1 MALPALRRVLV
12 TGGNKGIG
20 RALCQQLV
28 AIHGFHVLLGSRDPG
43 RGEEAVRAILE
54 KSPKE
59 CADRLETL
67 SLDVSDDASVR
78 AAVEEVKQKY
88 GAKSSLY
95 GIVNNAGVGFDHS
108 MQRTL
113 DVNTYGAKRVCEAF
127 LPLLQEDGRIV
138 NTASAS
144 GPNYV
149 SRASGDERQLL
160 MDPEVTWEALDNFM
174 KEAGAEPRGR
184 QPYGLSKACLISYT
198 MLMARLHPDLK
209 INAMTPGYIL
219 TDITRGMGAT
229 KPPEEGTKAAIHC
242 LIGELEGNGRYY
254 GSDALRSPID
264 RYRAPGDP
272 PYEGP

>member
-1 MALPALRRVLV
+1 M
-12 TGGNKGIG
+12 
-20 RALCQQLV
+20 
-28 AIHGFHVLLGSRDPG
+28 
-43 RGEEAVRAILE
+43 
-54 KSPKE
+54 
-59 CADRLETL
+59 
-67 SLDVSDDASVR
+67 R

-88 GAKSSLY
+88 GAESSLY

-127 LPLLQEDGRIV
+127 LPLLQKDGRIV

-149 SRASGDERQLL
+149 SRSSGEERQLL
-160 MDPEVTWEALDNFM
+160 TDPEVTWEALDSFM

-209 INAMTPGYIL
+209 VPASCAFASSSLNVPIPARLFRPSPPDQRHDTWLHPHGHHPGH
-219 TDITRGMGAT
+219 GGHEAT
-229 KPPEEGTKAAIHC
+229 
-242 LIGELEGNGRYY
+242 
-254 GSDALRSPID
+254 
-264 RYRAPGDP
+264 
-272 PYEGP
+272 